1 MSVDKVALVF
11 RAQLGAE
18 RAFCFSAGRNI
29 MMKRIEWLA
38 GILMVAVAGLGL
50 AAAQENP
57 QAGAAHLV
65 AASNT
70 SADSASPA
78 TATTVPQLQSRDSR
92 YQLCAGD
99 SFDVSFELS
108 PEFNQTV
115 LIQPDG
121 FVTLKSVGDVKV
133 LDQTVPQLTQTLREA
148 YGKILNDPLIVV
160 VLKDFQKPYFIADGQ
175 IGHPGRYEM
184 RGNLTLTEAVAIAGG
199 FTDMSKHSQVR
210 LYRRVADQ
218 WAFAKTFNLKEMEQ
232 KGDLHEDPLLHPGDM
247 LFVPKNALS
256 KIKPFLPY
264 TGVGANTQL
273 SHP

>member
-1 MSVDKVALVF
+1 MRSAARAL
-11 RAQLGAE
+11 
-18 RAFCFSAGRNI
+18 AFMQGGF
-29 MMKRIEWLA
+29 MMKRIGWLA
-38 GILMVAVAGLGL
+38 EISIVAVASLGY
-50 AAAQENP
+50 AAAQQTSP
-57 QAGAAHLV
+57 SGAAQMV
-65 AASNT
+65 AASSTSTVSAPT
-70 SADSASPA
+70 SA
-78 TATTVPQLQSRDSR
+78 TATVPQLQPRDSR
-92 YQLCAGD
+92 YRLCAGD

-115 LIQPDG
+115 TVQPDG

-133 LDQTVPQLTQTLREA
+133 LDQNVPQLTQTLREA

-184 RGNLTLTEAVAIAGG
+184 RGNLTLTEAIAVAGG
-199 FTDMSKHSQVR
+199 FTDMAKHSQVR
-210 LYRRVADQ
+210 LYRRVDDQ
-218 WAFAKTFNLKEMEQ
+218 WMFAKVFNLKEMEQ